1 MKSKFDYKS
10 KRALIISLILVAII
24 AVASIGTVAFMRG
37 NKDANAAE
45 NEYTE
50 NTSING
56 ENNNSNSNQN
66 ATNDN
71 KNTERTNE
79 NKVSTDNTD
88 KKEDNDNNGIS
99 ENTADNTSNTTT
111 TVTAEDG
118 SSLPSTTTKT
128 TSNSGIRK
136 NVKTFKTREVKVYP
150 TTEYTQPGN
159 PIEKKVS
166 DSLYVGWNPIDVNAI
181 TEELNR
187 PELKIHKNSY
197 INNET
202 EEDTYIHTAVTIND
216 YITYK
221 VSVKN
226 ISEATDAKNIHIYD
240 KVPEGTELV
249 KVYDG
254 GTEKNGRITWVKD
267 VPAQSEVIVSFVVK
281 VTATKKVENETPVEE
296 ETEIEEVKV
305 DQIDNIAIVDGNPTE
320 ETHNPI
326 INPEKSVK
334 VIDTNGNELN
344 NQAVV
349 PGTHLRYYI
358 TLTNNSEYDG
368 TTVVRDVIPEGT
380 TLYNIQLIS
389 EGGNYDE
396 TTNTITWENIT
407 VEHGKTAQ
415 VYFDITVNN
424 NRKDTVA
431 NKAIIGPDKPIIPID
446 NPEDPENPIIPD
458 EPEEPTYTNEVQ
470 TPVILARK
478 TSKLYD
484 GESYTEGT
492 QIKYLVEILATEVDS
507 DQTVSVGTAKLIDKF
522 WTGDN
527 SKVSYV
533 SGSLK
538 INGTVT
544 KGNLTENE
552 INTIT
557 VDLNAGDKA
566 KIEYIY
572 KAKNIPTN
580 VESQFIKNNL
590 YWATPEGTDPE
601 RPETEDETE
610 YENPNPDTEN
620 IFKNDELVDYTDP
633 TDPEVDPQ
641 DKDDSNKDSEK
652 PIDTVV
658 VEIFSIKGVK
668 QVKTIGTNGEI
679 LDNQPV
685 VPGSH
690 LRYTITLTN
699 DSDHEGTTN
708 VSDVIP
714 TGTTLIPNTINPNT
728 GSNQNG
734 TIKWNNVPVPE
745 HGTTTVSFDV
755 VVNNNMKETVKNTAK
770 VGTDED
776 PAEQTPTNEVQTP
789 VILARKTSK
798 ESDGAL
804 YKGNNTN
811 NVDYLV
817 EIIATEVTNN
827 TPVSTATVELI
838 DKFWIEDE
846 SKVQF
851 VENSVR
857 TTGWVNV
864 KTPEEDTISNIEAH
878 ISAGEKATLKY
889 TYTIKEIADG
899 LNIDNIENNLYW
911 ANPGADDPERPE
923 GIDTTTYTNPNPDT
937 NNVFKNDELKN
948 YTDPTAPE
956 KDPQDTDT
964 SNKDPEKPID
974 TVRVSINR
982 YGQIKAN
989 KIWNDA
995 GHTDQRPTDGINVKL
1010 YGRDKNTPVAEKTN
1024 YKSNGD
1030 SWEII
1035 FDNLPIADQQ
1045 GNIPYTIVEDPI
1057 YNYSTTYDGL
1067 TIKNTFRQDIEGVIR
1082 INNSATANVPV
1093 DVVLVLDISG
1103 SMLQIGN
1110 SSNQSYTG
1118 PNRATDM
1125 VDAVNATIK
1134 RLMEDNPNNRVGIEL
1149 FNRQGYEMMPL
1160 GRYTAKSNN
1169 QYIKYANSS
1178 NGTIVAGGRSAY
1190 IMANVNETVTRQS
1203 VQFREGNSDA
1213 SNSWNVNKNIGTNT
1227 QAGIIGG
1234 QKIFDKVGSTV
1245 TNYPGKG
1252 AGIKHTPIMIL
1263 LTDGDPTH
1271 VYTTNNVD
1279 PRRVTN
1285 YDNVN
1290 FVSNGN
1296 INPSASPKFPTWTGT
1311 VHKPNST
1318 ELESD
1323 QCYGLVDKTEAIYYE
1338 KTMRTISYAKG
1349 QVTNRYSRANDG
1361 DNKTCKLYT
1370 IGMYMEGTM
1379 AKALLN
1385 PTTGNINRLD
1395 TNLSDTSN
1403 EITNSS
1409 GATQLTRYKD
1419 GAGNVL
1425 TGDAYYNAQ
1434 QKELY
1439 RLLTRT
1445 SFTNYANGSYIG
1457 SMTTAQMNSIFREII
1472 ETHQDEEKIITIDN
1486 SLHRTKIEL
1495 KSVDTSK
1502 AFSLKIKVPKTANS
1516 YTTYNT
1522 LAQAISSGYIIY
1534 TNEKYYLDLTKIPAG
1549 QTARFEVEYTYK
1561 K

>member
-1 MKSKFDYKS
+1 MKEKINYKS
-10 KRALIISLILVAII
+10 KRALIISLIAI
-24 AVASIGTVAFMRG
+24 AVVALASIGVIA
-37 NKDANAAE
+37 
-45 NEYTE
+45 Y
-50 NTSING
+50 ING
-56 ENNNSNSNQN
+56 
-66 ATNDN
+66 N
-71 KNTERTNE
+71 KNTNAATNEQVNTTSIGGDNTKSNNKQEQTNE
-79 NKVSTDNTD
+79 NKSETKTNTDNTEN
-88 KKEDNDNNGIS
+88 KNDNIETANKEN
-99 ENTADNTSNTTT
+99 ENTQNVTTENGNTNTDNTTNNNNNNNNTSTTGTNTTNNNNT
-111 TVTAEDG
+111 RTNRKTYK
-118 SSLPSTTTKT
+118 TK
-128 TSNSGIRK
+128 
-136 NVKTFKTREVKVYP
+136 EVKIV
-150 TTEYTQPGN
+150 EYTQPGKTV
-159 PIEKKVS
+159 EKKVS
-166 DSLYVGWNPIDVNAI
+166 DSLYVGWEPTDVDAI
-181 TEELNR
+181 TEEIDI
-187 PELKIHKNSY
+187 PELLINKKSF

-202 EEDTYIHTAVTIND
+202 EEDTYIHTAVMIND

-221 VSVKN
+221 VTVKN
-226 ISEATDAKNIHIYD
+226 VSESTDAHNIHIYD
-240 KVPEGTELV
+240 RVPEGTDLV
-249 KVYDG
+249 NVYDG

-267 VPAQSEVIVSFVVK
+267 VPAQSEVVVSFIVK
-281 VTATKKVENETPVEE
+281 VTATIKVENETPVEG

-305 DQIDNIAIVDGNPTE
+305 NQIDNIAIVDGNPTD

-326 INPEKSVK
+326 IYPEKSVK
-334 VIDTNGNELN
+334 VIDTNGNELD

-358 TLTNNSEYDG
+358 TLTNDSEYDG
-368 TTVVRDVIPEGT
+368 TTMVRDAIPEGT

-396 TTNTITWENIT
+396 DTNTITWENVT

-431 NKAIIGPDKPIIPID
+431 NKAIIGPDKPIIPIE
-446 NPEDPENPIIPD
+446 NPEDPDNPIIPD
-458 EPEEPTYTNEVQ
+458 EPEEPQYTNEVQ

-492 QIKYLVEILATEVDS
+492 QIKYLVEIIATEVDS

-522 WTGDN
+522 WTGD
-527 SKVSYV
+527 SRKVTYV
-533 SGSLK
+533 SGTLK

-544 KGNLTENE
+544 KDSLTENE
-552 INTIT
+552 INNIT

-566 KIEYIY
+566 EIEYIY
-572 KAKNIPTN
+572 KANDIPTN
-580 VESQFIKNNL
+580 VESQLIKNNL

-601 RPETEDETE
+601 RPETDDETE

-620 IFKNDELVDYTDP
+620 IFKNDDLKDYEDP
-633 TDPEVDPQ
+633 TAPEKDPEDN
-641 DKDDSNKDSEK
+641 DNSNKDPEK
-652 PIDTVV
+652 PIDTVI
-658 VEIFSIKGVK
+658 VEIFKIRGTK
-668 QVKTIGTNGEI
+668 QVNTIGSNGEI
-679 LDNQPV
+679 LDNKPV
-685 VPGSH
+685 IPGSH

-699 DSDHEGTTN
+699 NSDHNGTTN

-714 TGTTLIPNTINPNT
+714 AGTTLIPNTINPNT
-728 GSNQNG
+728 GTNQNG
-734 TIKWNNVPVPE
+734 TIKWNNVLVPA
-745 HGTTTVSFDV
+745 HGTTTVSFDI

-776 PAEQTPTNEVQTP
+776 PTNQTPTNEVQTP

-811 NVDYLV
+811 DVDYLV

-827 TPVSTATVELI
+827 TPVSAATVELI

-857 TTGWVNV
+857 TTGWINV
-864 KTPEEDTISNIEAH
+864 KTPQEDTISNIEAR
-878 ISAGEKATLKY
+878 ISAGEKATLRY

-911 ANPGADDPERPE
+911 AKPGADDPERPE

-937 NNVFKNDELKN
+937 NNVFKNDDLVN

-982 YGQIKAN
+982 YGQIKAE
-989 KIWNDA
+989 KIWDDA
-995 GHTDQRPTDGINVKL
+995 GHTDQRPTTGITVKL

-1024 YKSNGD
+1024 YVGTGD
-1030 SWEII
+1030 SWNIV
-1035 FDNLPIADQQ
+1035 FDNLPIADKQ
-1045 GNIPYTIVEDPI
+1045 GDIPYTIVEDPI

-1067 TIKNTFRQDIEGVIR
+1067 TITNTFRQDIEGVIK
-1082 INNSATANVPV
+1082 INNSTTANVPV
-1093 DVVLVLDISG
+1093 DVVFVLDISG

-1110 SSNQSYTG
+1110 TANQSLTG

-1125 VDAVNATIK
+1125 VDSVNATIK
-1134 RLMEDNPNNRVGIEL
+1134 RLMEDNPNNRIGIEL

-1160 GRYTAKSNN
+1160 GRYTAKSGGK
-1169 QYIKYANSS
+1169 YIKYANNSDGDILEG
-1178 NGTIVAGGRSAY
+1178 GTSAY
-1190 IMANVNETVTRQS
+1190 IVTNVNESVTRKS
-1203 VQFREGNSDA
+1203 VQFRDA
-1213 SNSWNVNKNIGTNT
+1213 KSWAINKNIGTNT

-1252 AGIKHTPIMIL
+1252 AGIKHTPILIL

-1271 VYTTNNVD
+1271 IYTTNKVD
-1279 PRRVTN
+1279 PRKVTDYN
-1285 YDNVN
+1285 NVS
-1290 FVSNGN
+1290 FVSNAN
-1296 INPSASPKFPTWTGT
+1296 INPSANPNFPVWNKT

-1318 ELESD
+1318 TEYESD
-1323 QCYGLVDKTEAIYYE
+1323 ECYGLVDKTEAIYYE

-1361 DNKTCKLYT
+1361 DAKTCKLYT
-1370 IGMYMEGTM
+1370 IGMYMNGTM

-1385 PTTGNINRLD
+1385 PTRNNINRLN
-1395 TNLSDTSN
+1395 TNLSDISH

-1425 TGDAYYNAQ
+1425 TDDAYYNAQ

-1439 RLLTRT
+1439 RLLTLNGN
-1445 SFTNYANGSYIG
+1445 FANYANGSYNG

-1472 ETHQDEEKIITIDN
+1472 ETHQEEEKTITIDN
-1486 SLHRTKIEL
+1486 SLHRTQIEL

-1502 AFSLKIKVPKTANS
+1502 EFSLKIKIPKTASS